1 MQSTKSAVPVVLD
14 IDADR
19 ADRLAA
25 LAAIRGVSVSELVE
39 FFLTERLNH
48 PEVK

>member
-1 MQSTKSAVPVVLD
+1 MKSTKSAVLVVLKVD
-14 IDADR
+14 SDR

-25 LAAIRGVSVSELVE
+25 LAAIRGVSVRELVE

-48 PEVK
+48 PKVN